1 MIESKFTL
9 DILDLILDDEAEAKS
24 LREQIDF
31 LTETE
36 IEYTGIVMFIYF
48 ENVFIY
54 EEPSNHRNS
63 VYNGVE
69 LINEKQNVLA
79 DVILHVENGL
89 IKSIEI
95 FNKNGEDYPSG
106 KLESYILRQIWISSK
121 NRIISN

>member
-36 IEYTGIVMFIYF
+36 IEYTGIGMFIYF
-48 ENVFIY
+48 ENVFKY
-54 EEPSNHRNS
+54 EKLSNHRNS

-69 LINEKQNVLA
+69 LRDEKQNVLA

-89 IKSIEI
+89 IKAIEI

-106 KLESYILRQIWISSK
+106 KLENYILKQIWIGSK